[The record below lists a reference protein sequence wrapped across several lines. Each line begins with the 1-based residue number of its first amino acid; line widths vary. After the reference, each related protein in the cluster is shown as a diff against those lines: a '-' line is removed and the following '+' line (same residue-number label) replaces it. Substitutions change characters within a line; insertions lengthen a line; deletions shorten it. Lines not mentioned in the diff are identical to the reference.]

1 MSDEILSRL
10 DANTS
15 QTIKIISITAVSE
28 MKEEEKVREN
38 RNGVTQFNY
47 TGRSLGLQSEQLR
60 KVKVT
65 CSRWQVRRWRQ
76 VWRTLRRR

>member
-47 TGRSLGLQSEQLR
+47 TGRSI
-60 KVKVT
+60 
-65 CSRWQVRRWRQ
+65 
-76 VWRTLRRR
+76 